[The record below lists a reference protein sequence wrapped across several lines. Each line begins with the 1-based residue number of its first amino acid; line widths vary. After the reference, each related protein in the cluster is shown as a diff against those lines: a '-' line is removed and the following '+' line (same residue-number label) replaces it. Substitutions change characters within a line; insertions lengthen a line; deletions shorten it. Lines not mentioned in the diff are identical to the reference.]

1 MSAVRA
7 LLLLFTTLLLLAAGT
22 ACTSL
27 ESGQAE
33 AQAAHQGIRPERS
46 EPVAR
51 ARPSRE
57 TRVYR
62 NAYRICT
69 VFDLREMAVYYGAA
83 RRPRA
88 VARAHAM
95 ELYSDSHM
103 RREAVQG
110 CLAALREG

>member
-1 MSAVRA
+1 MSAVRT
-7 LLLLFTTLLLLAAGT
+7 LLCLFATLLLVAAGT

-33 AQAAHQGIRPERS
+33 AQAAQQGVRPQTS
-46 EPVAR
+46 EPAVR
-51 ARPSRE
+51 AKPPTE

-69 VFDLREMAVYYGAA
+69 VFDLKEMASYYGIA

-95 ELYSDSHM
+95 ELYSERRA
-103 RREAVQG
+103 RREAVRG
-110 CLAALREG
+110 CLAALKR